1 MPIKGDFISF
11 SYNGVHSTDLGIVHV
26 SSSDRYAD
34 ALLPTIQ
41 DKTVQVPGNDGTY
54 FFGSYYTQR
63 PITLNIAFD
72 NVGEDQIRLTR
83 KVFGDKKS
91 HPLVFDEEPYKVYYA
106 KVSGTPQYNYVP
118 FNNYDEDKATKPRVY
133 KGEGTI
139 TFICYEPFAHCPNQ
153 YKYLDT
159 WIVNGQYY
167 QVTITSEQYSGHE
180 TNYYVV
186 VDGEYVQCTSQ
197 DAYDSTKTYYKLGSD
212 GPSWYKYNN
221 KNEWNYS
228 AGLLNSQDTYDN
240 FTGGSFKTYNPGDL
254 EADFKFIIPINSG
267 ITGIKITDG
276 TNDLSS
282 YTLLLNTVT
291 AKGNDTQLL
300 FNSRTNLIEGLD
312 AQGVRTMNLYNEFI
326 QSGHWFRIPM
336 NETDKTW
343 YFTPIFSAAYSGI
356 ANLEYDY
363 LYF

>member
-41 DKTVQVPGNDGTY
+41 DKAVQVPGNDGTY

-63 PITLNIAFD
+63 PITLNVAFD
-72 NVGEDQIRLTR
+72 NVGEDQIRLAR

-106 KVSGTPQYNYVP
+106 KVSGTPQYNYIP

-139 TFICYEPFAHCPNQ
+139 TFICYEPFAHCLNN
-153 YKYLDT
+153 YKYLD
-159 WIVNGQYY
+159 QYTIG
-167 QVTITSEQYSGHE
+167 VTNT
-180 TNYYVV
+180 
-186 VDGEYVQCTSQ
+186 
-197 DAYDSTKTYYKLGSD
+197 
-212 GPSWYKYNN
+212 PSWYKYDN
-221 KNEWNYS
+221 KTEWNHS
-228 AGLLNSQDTYDN
+228 AGLLASQDTYDN

-276 TNDLSS
+276 TSDLSS
-282 YTLLLNTVT
+282 HTLLLNAVT

-312 AQGVRTMNLYNEFI
+312 AQGARTMNLYNEFI
-326 QSGHWFRIPM
+326 QSGHWFRIPT
-336 NETDKTW
+336 NEVNKTW

-356 ANLEYDY
+356 ASLEYDY